1 MAVDFFPLFL
11 SRRRTPEFRKFESS
25 DRGNSFFFLLNFGDN
40 DSSWW
45 QVVEIRLFRFERKRD
60 SNVGLFILDVQSG
73 ANRFLSI
80 PQSEKTGFGSNG
92 ASLA

>member
-40 DSSWW
+40 DSSS

-80 PQSEKTGFGSNG
+80 PQSKKTGFGSNG

>member
-11 SRRRTPEFRKFESS
+11 SRRRTAEFRKFESS
-25 DRGNSFFFLLNFGDN
+25 GNSFFFLLNFGDN
-40 DSSWW
+40 DSSS